1 MAKQSFYITTPIYYP
16 SAKLHIGHAY
26 CTTIADSIARYKRLS
41 DFDVFFL
48 TGSDEHGQKI
58 EQKAEEQGVTPIEYV
73 DKIVAGFQNLWK
85 RLNISNDDFIRT
97 TQKRHER
104 VVQEVFRRIYEKG
117 DIYKGEY
124 KGLYCTPCESFWLE
138 RQLIDGKCPDCGRE
152 VKEVAEEAYF
162 FKISKYAD
170 RLLQYIEDHPDFIQ
184 PVSRRNEMI
193 NFIKQGLDDLCISRT
208 SFDWGIPVPIDS
220 KHVIYVWFDALTNYL
235 TPIGYLDD
243 PEKFKKFWPAD
254 LHLVGKEIVRFHT
267 IIWPIILMALDL
279 PLPKKVYG
287 HGWLVVDGD
296 KMSKSK
302 GNVIDPIGLI
312 DEFGA
317 DAIRYFLL
325 REINLGQDGNFSR
338 DALIQR
344 INSDLANDLG
354 NLLHRTLSMINKYNG
369 GIIEQPGEIRPVDQA
384 LIDDAMKTIADY
396 KNYMDNMKLSD
407 SIKLVWSFISRSNK
421 YIDETTPWVLGKDE
435 SKKAELNR
443 VLYDLAESL
452 RIISVMIEPFMP
464 TTAGKMWSQLNI
476 AQDFADVRISDI
488 ETWGKTVVGTKINK
502 PEQLF
507 PRIEI
512 EEEKPAQKVKEQPKK
527 EAKVKKEKEAPAK
540 EDGDMIAIDDFA
552 KVDLRVAEIIAA
564 EPVPKTEKLLK
575 LQVSLGDEERTV
587 VSGIAKFYKPEDL
600 IGKHV
605 ILVANLKPAKLRGV
619 MSQGMLLAA
628 SKGDQLQVVET
639 SMPVGSKV
647 K

>member
-1 MAKQSFYITTPIYYP
+1 MAKKSFYITTPIYYP

-58 EQKAEEQGVTPIEYV
+58 EQKAQEQGVTPIEYV

-85 RLNISNDDFIRT
+85 MLNISNDDFIRT
-97 TQKRHER
+97 TQPRHEK

-117 DIYKGEY
+117 DIYKGAY

-138 RQLIDGKCPDCGRE
+138 RQLVDGKCPDCGRE

-170 RLLQYIEDHPDFIQ
+170 RLLQYIEEHPDFIQ

-208 SFDWGIPVPIDS
+208 SFDWGIPVPINP

-243 PEKFKKFWPAD
+243 PEKFHKFWPAD

-302 GNVIDPIGLI
+302 GNVVDPIGLI

-369 GIIEQPGEIRPVDQA
+369 GVILEPGEIRPVDQA
-384 LIDDAMKTIADY
+384 LIDDAAKTVADY
-396 KNYMDNMKLSD
+396 KQYMDDMKLSD

-435 SKKAELNR
+435 SRKAELNR

-452 RIISVMIEPFMP
+452 RIISVMIEPFIP
-464 TTAGKMWSQLNI
+464 VTARKMWEQLNV
-476 AQDFADVRISDI
+476 AEKFEDVRISDI
-488 ETWGKTVVGTKINK
+488 EVWGKTAVGTKINK
-502 PEQLF
+502 PQQLF

-512 EEEKPAQKVKEQPKK
+512 EEEKPVQQPKAQPKK
-527 EAKVKKEKEAPAK
+527 EAKKAEPVA
-540 EDGDMIAIDDFA
+540 EDDNMIKIDDFA

-587 VSGIAKFYKPEDL
+587 VSGIAKFYKPEEL

-619 MSQGMLLAA
+619 MSHGMLLAA
-628 SKGDQLQVVET
+628 SKGDKLQIVET

>member
-1 MAKQSFYITTPIYYP
+1 MAKKSFYITTPIYYP

-58 EQKAEEQGVTPIEYV
+58 EQKAQEQGVTPIEYV

-85 RLNISNDDFIRT
+85 MLNISNDDFIRT
-97 TQKRHER
+97 TQPRHEK

-117 DIYKGEY
+117 DIYKGAY

-138 RQLIDGKCPDCGRE
+138 RQLVDGKCPDCGRE

-170 RLLQYIEDHPDFIQ
+170 RLLQYIEEHPDFIQ

-208 SFDWGIPVPIDS
+208 SFDWGIPVPIDP

-243 PEKFKKFWPAD
+243 PEKFHKFWPAD

-302 GNVIDPIGLI
+302 GNVVDPIGLI

-369 GIIEQPGEIRPVDQA
+369 GVILEPGEISPVDQA
-384 LIDDAMKTIADY
+384 LIDDAAKTVADY
-396 KNYMDNMKLSD
+396 KQYMDDMKLSD

-435 SKKAELNR
+435 SRKAELNR

-452 RIISVMIEPFMP
+452 RIISVMIEPFIP
-464 TTAGKMWSQLNI
+464 VTARKMWEQLNV
-476 AQDFADVRISDI
+476 AEKFEDVRISDI
-488 ETWGKTVVGTKINK
+488 EVWGKTAVGTKINK
-502 PEQLF
+502 PQQLF

-512 EEEKPAQKVKEQPKK
+512 EEEKPVQQPKAQPKK
-527 EAKVKKEKEAPAK
+527 EAKKAEPVAA
-540 EDGDMIAIDDFA
+540 DDNMIKIDDFA

-587 VSGIAKFYKPEDL
+587 VSGIAKFYKPEEL

-619 MSQGMLLAA
+619 MSHGMLLAA
-628 SKGDQLQVVET
+628 SKGDKLQIVET

>member
-138 RQLIDGKCPDCGRE
+138 RQLVDGKCPDCGRE

-170 RLLQYIEDHPDFIQ
+170 RLLQYIEEHPDFIQ

-208 SFDWGIPVPIDS
+208 SFDWGIPVPIDP

-243 PEKFKKFWPAD
+243 PEKFQKFWPAD

-354 NLLHRTLSMINKYNG
+354 NLLHRTLSMINKYNK
-369 GIIEQPGEIRPVDQA
+369 GIIEQPGDIRPVDQA
-384 LIDDAMKTIADY
+384 LIDDAAKTVADY
-396 KNYMDNMKLSD
+396 KKYMDDMKLSD

-435 SKKAELNR
+435 GRKAELNR

-464 TTAGKMWSQLNI
+464 TTARKMWVQLNV
-476 AQDFADVRISDI
+476 AENFDDVRISDI
-488 ETWGKTVVGTKINK
+488 ETWGKTAVGTKINK

-512 EEEKPAQKVKEQPKK
+512 EEKPVQKEKAQPKK
-527 EAKVKKEKEAPAK
+527 EAKKAEAAKKENDK
-540 EDGDMIAIDDFA
+540 DGMIEIDDFA

-628 SKGDQLQVVET
+628 SKGDELQIVET